1 MANKKF
7 LDEDGLRQVWAE
19 VLKHD
24 NDAKDAAISAA
35 DSATDEKLKSYLKST
50 DVVDAVTDAI
60 KFERI
65 SNYKASPDVD
75 PIDAIVLKNSNDEV
89 IGVVDVADFV
99 VDGMLQNVEL
109 KNNKLE
115 FTFNTAAGDHKIVP
129 VDLGDYIDVYTGAAG
144 EIKIENNEISIEGV
158 GGEKV
163 DVKTIPVAGTPLA
176 DILNENGITSIDAG
190 NLQSVLEALFS
201 KNTWPAAPSGSDK
214 TWANWPPRT
223 VPTAGSLSQSVPT
236 ITLSKTLVKV
246 GEAITVEA
254 SAAAASGSVSVTYK
268 SDAFPYGYSTA
279 NDNIR
284 DKDGAPASVT
294 STNTRTSGTYTLTPE
309 ITAGFTVKNGET
321 TVKQTIPEANISQS
335 ETAASLSKTT
345 LVTVKGANTVRV
357 STTTPKFSQS
367 IPASSVP
374 SYWACS
380 TLGKTSDDY
389 KVDALTSDITFTA
402 LSGSN
407 NKTATCNAVFP
418 IYTNASW
425 VNVNGSTITSKPNST
440 TSKNIAL
447 TATWNDVKDAST
459 NASNASKLDKQY
471 FITNESMGETLTTL
485 TNGTNAF
492 YALWAFGNGGFKVQ
506 LPSEWKI
513 ESIQTKSDTVAGQ
526 FDGNQDMGGFT
537 ITPKDITVTAAVGT
551 EGQDGYRAAIVE
563 TYDEYNINIGA
574 GNVCR
579 IKFSKK

>member
-1 MANKKF
+1 MATKKF
-7 LDEDGLRQVWAE
+7 LDSTGLQQVWDA
-19 VLKHD
+19 VLD
-24 NDAKDAAISAA
+24 KDAAVLESAKA
-35 DSATDEKLKSYLKST
+35 DTDKKLENYLKSA
-50 DVVDAVTDAI
+50 DVTNAVAGAI
-60 KFERI
+60 DFERVD
-65 SNYKASPDVD
+65 NYVPAGSPEGTEGV
-75 PIDAIVLKNSNDEV
+75 DAIVLKDANGNV
-89 IGVVDVADFV
+89 IGAVPTADFV
-99 VDGMLQNVEL
+99 ADGMLKSVTPNGDKLTFVFTTDEGEQNVEIDL
-109 KNNKLE
+109 SKYIDAYTAGDGISIDSNNK
-115 FTFNTAAGDHKIVP
+115 
-129 VDLGDYIDVYTGAAG
+129 
-144 EIKIENNEISIEGV
+144 IEVSKV

-201 KNTWPAAPSGSDK
+201 KNTWPAAPSGSNK

-223 VPTAGSLSQSVPT
+223 VPTAGSLSQGAPT

-254 SAAAASGSVSVTYK
+254 SAKTASGSVSVTYK
-268 SDAFPYGYSTA
+268 SDAFPYGYSSA
-279 NDNIR
+279 NDDSR
-284 DKDGAPASVT
+284 DNDGAPASVS

-309 ITAGFTVKNGET
+309 ITAGFTVKNGDT
-321 TVKQTIPEANISQS
+321 TVKQTIPAANISQS

-345 LVTVKGANTVRV
+345 LVTVKGANTVKV
-357 STTTPKFSQS
+357 STTTPKFTQS

-389 KVDALTSDITFTA
+389 KVDALTSNITFEA

-407 NKTATCNAVFP
+407 NATATCNAVFP

-425 VNVNGSTITSKPNST
+425 VNVNGSTITSKPSST
-440 TSKNIAL
+440 TAKNIAL

-485 TNGTNAF
+485 TNGSNAF

-526 FDGNQDMGGFT
+526 FDGNQDMAGFT
-537 ITPKDITVTAAVGT
+537 VTQKDITVTAAVGT
-551 EGQDGYRAAIVE
+551 EGEDGYRAAIVE